1 MKTRLLTSLLLS
13 ALTWLVPAFAQTT
26 EQTERIATSFV
37 LAQGRLATAAE
48 LAEWSA
54 AGSASLPDLLA
65 RHRDLLKKTPA
76 AQRTVVE
83 RASADAFGRAPTAA
97 ELSTGTSTALIYTEL
112 MQQHVAWLA
121 QHPDD
126 YRQVIERAYRSVVQR
141 AAYDLEFNY
150 WKPRATLPYLLL
162 VGSIEHWGQRNAP
175 GLMVTSGTPSVTVN
189 SRFLATLRLS
199 RAVANEAR
207 AVIGLPVWSDVARLQ
222 NPDNHVVAVGAAG
235 VASVGGIH
243 FLAVG
248 GGVFSGS

>member
-1 MKTRLLTSLLLS
+1 MI
-13 ALTWLVPAFAQTT
+13 AIPDFASGAM
-26 EQTERIATSFV
+26 E
-37 LAQGRLATAAE
+37 
-48 LAEWSA
+48 
-54 AGSASLPDLLA
+54 
-65 RHRDLLKKTPA
+65 
-76 AQRTVVE
+76 
-83 RASADAFGRAPTAA
+83 
-97 ELSTGTSTALIYTEL
+97 
-112 MQQHVAWLA
+112 
-121 QHPDD
+121 
-126 YRQVIERAYRSVVQR
+126 
-141 AAYDLEFNY
+141 N
-150 WKPRATLPYLLL
+150 
-162 VGSIEHWGQRNAP
+162 WGQRNHP